1 MPNQA
6 LVTCSRFSSASAS
19 GLFVAAQIGPVS
31 LLIVR
36 SVLRG
41 NFRIGLAMAAAVAL
55 VDLGYAALG
64 LLGVARALEA
74 ADEVGVALGFVG
86 AAVLVALGLRTMWI
100 GFRARFGLETQEE
113 IGTPRRAFATA
124 FAATAL
130 NPLTIA
136 LWTAAAAAAVSGGSQ
151 YSFASAALLVGV
163 GFGTL
168 TWYTCF
174 AGAIALARRRIGP
187 RLLAAIDIGAGAGI
201 LGVGAYLGYRTARS

>member
-1 MPNQA
+1 M
-6 LVTCSRFSSASAS
+6 SSFFIGYGL

-41 NFRIGLAMAAAVAL
+41 NFRIGLAMAGAVAL

-64 LLGVARALEA
+64 LAGVARALEA
-74 ADEVGVALGFVG
+74 TDAGVALGFVG
-86 AAVLVALGLRTMWI
+86 AGVLAALGVRAMWI
-100 GFRARFGLETQEE
+100 GFRARFGLETADEV
-113 IGTPRRAFATA
+113 GTPRRAFATA

-136 LWTAAAAAAVSGGSQ
+136 LWTAAAPAAVSGGSR
-151 YSFASAALLVGV
+151 SSAGTVALLVGV
-163 GFGTL
+163 GLGTL
-168 TWYTCF
+168 TWYTAF

-201 LGVGAYLGYRTARS
+201 LGFGAYLGFRTARN

>member
-1 MPNQA
+1 M
-6 LVTCSRFSSASAS
+6 SSFFVGYGL

-36 SVLRG
+36 SVVRG
-41 NFRIGLAMAAAVAL
+41 NFRIGFAMATAVAL

-64 LLGVARALEA
+64 LAGVGRLLEENDA
-74 ADEVGVALGFVG
+74 VRLTFGFVG

-100 GFRARFGLETQEE
+100 GFRARFGLETAEE
-113 IGTPRRAFATA
+113 VGTPRRAFATA

-136 LWTAAAAAAVSGGSQ
+136 LWTAAASAAVSGGSR
-151 YSFASAALLVGV
+151 SSAGTIALLAGV
-163 GFGTL
+163 GLGTL
-168 TWYTCF
+168 SWYTAF
-174 AGAIALARRRIGP
+174 AGAIALTRQRIGP

-201 LGVGAYLGYRTARS
+201 LGFGAYLGLRTARS

>member
-1 MPNQA
+1 VSSL
-6 LVTCSRFSSASAS
+6 LVGFGL

-36 SVLRG
+36 SVVRG
-41 NFRIGLAMAAAVAL
+41 NFRIGFAMGAAVAL

-64 LLGVARALEA
+64 IAGVARALEST
-74 ADEVGVALGFVG
+74 DGVRAALGFVG
-86 AAVLVALGLRTMWI
+86 AAVLAALGLRSMWI
-100 GFRARFGLETQEE
+100 GFRARFGLETEDE
-113 IGTPRRAFATA
+113 VGTPRRAFATA

-136 LWTAAAAAAVSGGSQ
+136 LWTAAAPAAVSGAKSSIGTV
-151 YSFASAALLVGV
+151 ALLVGV

-174 AGAIALARRRIGP
+174 AGAIALARRRSGP

-201 LGVGAYLGYRTARS
+201 LGFGAYLGFRTARS

>member
-1 MPNQA
+1 MSSL
-6 LVTCSRFSSASAS
+6 LVGYGL

-36 SVLRG
+36 SVVRG

-64 LLGVARALEA
+64 IAGVARALEST
-74 ADEVGVALGFVG
+74 DGVRVVLGFVG
-86 AAVLVALGLRTMWI
+86 AAVLAAIGLRSMWI
-100 GFRARFGLETQEE
+100 GFRARFGLETPDEV
-113 IGTPRRAFATA
+113 GTPRRAFATA

-136 LWTAAAAAAVSGGSQ
+136 LWTAAAPAAVTGSR
-151 YSFASAALLVGV
+151 SSVGTAALLIGV
-163 GFGTL
+163 GLGTL
-168 TWYTCF
+168 TWYTFF

-187 RLLAAIDIGAGAGI
+187 RLLAVIDVTAGAGI
-201 LGVGAYLGYRTARS
+201 LGFAGYLGYRTAKS

>member
-1 MPNQA
+1 MSSL
-6 LVTCSRFSSASAS
+6 LVGFGL

-36 SVLRG
+36 SAVRG
-41 NFRIGLAMAAAVAL
+41 NFRIGFAMGAAVAL

-64 LLGVARALEA
+64 IAGVARALEST
-74 ADEVGVALGFVG
+74 DGVRVALGFVG
-86 AAVLVALGLRTMWI
+86 AAVLAALGLRSMWI
-100 GFRARFGLETQEE
+100 GFRARFGLETEDE
-113 IGTPRRAFATA
+113 VGTPRRAFATA

-136 LWTAAAAAAVSGGSQ
+136 LWTAAAPAAVSGAKSSIGTV
-151 YSFASAALLVGV
+151 ALLVGV

-201 LGVGAYLGYRTARS
+201 LGFGAYLGYRTARS

>member
-1 MPNQA
+1 MSSL
-6 LVTCSRFSSASAS
+6 LVGFGL

-36 SVLRG
+36 SVVRG
-41 NFRIGLAMAAAVAL
+41 NFRIGFAMGAAVAL

-64 LLGVARALEA
+64 IAGVARALEST
-74 ADEVGVALGFVG
+74 DGVRVALGFVG
-86 AAVLVALGLRTMWI
+86 AAVLAALGLRSMWI
-100 GFRARFGLETQEE
+100 GFRARFGLETEDE
-113 IGTPRRAFATA
+113 VGTPRRAFATA

-136 LWTAAAAAAVSGGSQ
+136 LWTAAAPAAVSGAKSSIGTV
-151 YSFASAALLVGV
+151 ALLVGV

-201 LGVGAYLGYRTARS
+201 LGFGAYLGFRTARS

>member
-1 MPNQA
+1 M
-6 LVTCSRFSSASAS
+6 SSFFVGYGL

-36 SVLRG
+36 SVVRG
-41 NFRIGLAMAAAVAL
+41 NFRIGFAMATAVAL

-64 LLGVARALEA
+64 LAGVGRLLEENDA
-74 ADEVGVALGFVG
+74 VRLTFGFVG

-100 GFRARFGLETQEE
+100 GFRARFGLETAEE
-113 IGTPRRAFATA
+113 VGTPRRAFATA

-136 LWTAAAAAAVSGGSQ
+136 LWTAAASAAVSGGSR
-151 YSFASAALLVGV
+151 SAAGTIALLAGV
-163 GFGTL
+163 GLGTL
-168 TWYTCF
+168 SWYTAF
-174 AGAIALARRRIGP
+174 AGAIALTRQRIGP

-201 LGVGAYLGYRTARS
+201 LGFGAYLGLRTARS

>member
-1 MPNQA
+1 M
-6 LVTCSRFSSASAS
+6 SSFFVGYGL

-36 SVLRG
+36 SVVRG
-41 NFRIGLAMAAAVAL
+41 NFRIGFAMATAVAV

-64 LLGVARALEA
+64 LAGVGRLLEENDA
-74 ADEVGVALGFVG
+74 VRLTFGFVG

-100 GFRARFGLETQEE
+100 GFRARFGLETAEE
-113 IGTPRRAFATA
+113 VGTPRRAFATA

-136 LWTAAAAAAVSGGSQ
+136 LWTAAASAAVSGGSR
-151 YSFASAALLVGV
+151 SSAGTIALLAGV
-163 GFGTL
+163 GLGTL
-168 TWYTCF
+168 SWYTAF
-174 AGAIALARRRIGP
+174 AGAIALTRQRIGP

-201 LGVGAYLGYRTARS
+201 LGFGAYLGLRTARS

>member
-1 MPNQA
+1 VSSL
-6 LVTCSRFSSASAS
+6 LVGYGL

-64 LLGVARALEA
+64 LAGVARALEST
-74 ADEVGVALGFVG
+74 DGVRVVLGFIG
-86 AAVLVALGLRTMWI
+86 AAILAAIGVRAMWI
-100 GFRARFGLETQEE
+100 GFRARFGLETAEE
-113 IGTPRRAFATA
+113 VGTPRRAFATA
-124 FAATAL
+124 FGATAL

-136 LWTAAAAAAVSGGSQ
+136 LWTAAAPAAVSGSRSSVGT
-151 YSFASAALLVGV
+151 AALLIGV
-163 GFGTL
+163 GLGTL

-201 LGVGAYLGYRTARS
+201 LGFGAYLGYRTARS

>member
-1 MPNQA
+1 
-6 LVTCSRFSSASAS
+6 VSSLFVGF
-19 GLFVAAQIGPVS
+19 GLGVFVAAQIGPVS

-41 NFRIGLAMAAAVAL
+41 NFRIGLAMAVAVAL

-64 LLGVARALEA
+64 LAGFARVLEETGA
-74 ADEVGVALGFVG
+74 VRVTFGFVG
-86 AAVLVALGLRTMWI
+86 AAVLMALGVRTMWI
-100 GFRARFGLETQEE
+100 GFRARFGLETSEE
-113 IGTPRRAFATA
+113 VGTPRRAFATA

-136 LWTAAAAAAVSGGSQ
+136 LWTAAASAAVAGGSR
-151 YSFASAALLVGV
+151 SSAGTVALLVGV
-163 GFGTL
+163 GLGTL
-168 TWYTCF
+168 TWYTAF

-201 LGVGAYLGYRTARS
+201 LGFGAYLGFRTARS

>member
-1 MPNQA
+1 M
-6 LVTCSRFSSASAS
+6 SSFFVGYGL

-36 SVLRG
+36 SVVRG
-41 NFRIGLAMAAAVAL
+41 NFRIGFAMATAVAL

-64 LLGVARALEA
+64 LAGVGRLLEEKDA
-74 ADEVGVALGFVG
+74 VRLTFGFVG

-100 GFRARFGLETQEE
+100 GFRARFGLETAEE
-113 IGTPRRAFATA
+113 VGTPRRAFATA

-136 LWTAAAAAAVSGGSQ
+136 LWTAAASAAVSGGSR
-151 YSFASAALLVGV
+151 SSAGTIALLAGV
-163 GFGTL
+163 GLGTL
-168 TWYTCF
+168 SWYTAL
-174 AGAIALARRRIGP
+174 AGAIALTRQRIGP

-201 LGVGAYLGYRTARS
+201 LGFGAYLGLRTARS

>member
-1 MPNQA
+1 M
-6 LVTCSRFSSASAS
+6 SSFFVGYGL

-36 SVLRG
+36 SVVRG
-41 NFRIGLAMAAAVAL
+41 NFRIGFAMATAVAL

-64 LLGVARALEA
+64 LAGVGRLLEENDA
-74 ADEVGVALGFVG
+74 VRLTFGFVG

-100 GFRARFGLETQEE
+100 GFRARFGLETAEE
-113 IGTPRRAFATA
+113 VGTPRRAFATA

-136 LWTAAAAAAVSGGSQ
+136 LWTAAASAAVSGGSR
-151 YSFASAALLVGV
+151 SSAGTVALLAGV
-163 GFGTL
+163 GLGTL
-168 TWYTCF
+168 SWYTAF
-174 AGAIALARRRIGP
+174 AGAIALTRQRIGP

-201 LGVGAYLGYRTARS
+201 LSFGAYLGLRTARS

>member
-1 MPNQA
+1 M
-6 LVTCSRFSSASAS
+6 SSFFVGYGL

-36 SVLRG
+36 SVVRG
-41 NFRIGLAMAAAVAL
+41 NFRIGFAMATAVAL

-64 LLGVARALEA
+64 LAGVGRLLEENDA
-74 ADEVGVALGFVG
+74 VRLTFGFVG

-100 GFRARFGLETQEE
+100 GFRARFGLETADEV
-113 IGTPRRAFATA
+113 GTPRRAFATA

-136 LWTAAAAAAVSGGSQ
+136 LWTAAASAAVSGGSR
-151 YSFASAALLVGV
+151 SSAGTVALLAGV
-163 GFGTL
+163 GLGTL
-168 TWYTCF
+168 SWYTAF
-174 AGAIALARRRIGP
+174 AGAIALTRQRIGP

-201 LGVGAYLGYRTARS
+201 LGFGAYLGLRTARS

>member
-1 MPNQA
+1 M
-6 LVTCSRFSSASAS
+6 SSFFVGYGL

-36 SVLRG
+36 SVVRG
-41 NFRIGLAMAAAVAL
+41 NFRIGFAMATAVAL

-64 LLGVARALEA
+64 LAGVGRLLEENDA
-74 ADEVGVALGFVG
+74 VRLTFGFVG

-100 GFRARFGLETQEE
+100 GFRARFGLETAEE
-113 IGTPRRAFATA
+113 VGTPRRAFATA

-136 LWTAAAAAAVSGGSQ
+136 LWTAAASAAVSGGSR
-151 YSFASAALLVGV
+151 SSAGTIALLAGV
-163 GFGTL
+163 GLGTL
-168 TWYTCF
+168 SWYTAF
-174 AGAIALARRRIGP
+174 AGAIALTRQRIGP

-201 LGVGAYLGYRTARS
+201 LGVGAYLGLRTARS

>member
-1 MPNQA
+1 MSSL
-6 LVTCSRFSSASAS
+6 LVGYGL

-41 NFRIGLAMAAAVAL
+41 NFAIGLAMAAAVAL

-64 LLGVARALEA
+64 LAGVARALEST
-74 ADEVGVALGFVG
+74 DGVQVALGYVG
-86 AAVLVALGLRTMWI
+86 AAVLAAIGLRAMWI
-100 GFRARFGLETQEE
+100 GFRARFGLETAEE
-113 IGTPRRAFATA
+113 VGTPRRAFATA

-136 LWTAAAAAAVSGGSQ
+136 LWTAAAPAAVSGGSR
-151 YSFASAALLVGV
+151 SSVDTAALLVGV
-163 GFGTL
+163 GLGTL

-174 AGAIALARRRIGP
+174 AGAVALARRRIGP
-187 RLLAAIDIGAGAGI
+187 RSLSAIDIGAGAGI
-201 LGVGAYLGYRTARS
+201 LGFGAYLGYRTAKS

>member
-1 MPNQA
+1 M
-6 LVTCSRFSSASAS
+6 SSFFVGYGL

-36 SVLRG
+36 SVVRG
-41 NFRIGLAMAAAVAL
+41 NFRIGFAMATAVAL

-64 LLGVARALEA
+64 LAGVGRLLEENDA
-74 ADEVGVALGFVG
+74 VRLTFGFVG

-100 GFRARFGLETQEE
+100 GFRARFGLETAEE
-113 IGTPRRAFATA
+113 VGTPLRAFATA

-136 LWTAAAAAAVSGGSQ
+136 LWTAAASAAVSGGSR
-151 YSFASAALLVGV
+151 SSAGTIALLAGV
-163 GFGTL
+163 GLGTL
-168 TWYTCF
+168 SWYTAF
-174 AGAIALARRRIGP
+174 AGAIALTRQRIGP

-201 LGVGAYLGYRTARS
+201 LSFGAYLGLRTARS

>member
-1 MPNQA
+1 MSSL
-6 LVTCSRFSSASAS
+6 LVGYGL

-41 NFRIGLAMAAAVAL
+41 NFRIGVAMAGAVAL

-64 LLGVARALEA
+64 LAGVARLLERA
-74 ADEVGVALGFVG
+74 EGFEVVLGVVG
-86 AAVLVALGLRTMWI
+86 AAVLIVLGLRTMWI
-100 GFRARFGLETQEE
+100 GFRARFGLETQDEVA
-113 IGTPRRAFATA
+113 TPRRAFATA
-124 FAATAL
+124 FAATAF

-136 LWTAAAAAAVSGGSQ
+136 LWMGAAPAAVSGGSQ
-151 YSFASAALLVGV
+151 SSVETAALLAGV
-163 GFGTL
+163 GLGTL
-168 TWYTCF
+168 SWYTCF

-201 LGVGAYLGYRTARS
+201 LGFGCYLGFRTAKS